1 MKPASFDYHAPATLD
16 VAVSLLQRH
25 ADDARLLAGGQS
37 LLPMMNFRLATPA
50 VIIDLNRIS
59 ALAYIESDNDAV
71 RIGSMTRQ
79 RAIEFSP
86 IVAERIPLLSEA
98 IKLVGHL
105 PTRSRGT
112 IGGSIANADPAAEL
126 PMVLQ
131 ALEGEILAYSPRGE
145 RTITAADLFRDAMT
159 TSLAP
164 DEIIAEIRLPAMAPC
179 TGYAVEEFARR
190 HGDFAIAAVTAVIVR
205 NRDGCS
211 KARLATAG
219 ISSHS
224 NRLNEAEQI
233 LEKHGLSDNMI
244 LQAAETASDLVKP
257 MSDHNASAEFRRRLT
272 AVLTERALRR
282 AIVKAAERTGI

>member
-1 MKPASFDYHAPATLD
+1 
-16 VAVSLLQRH
+16 
-25 ADDARLLAGGQS
+25 
-37 LLPMMNFRLATPA
+37 LATPS
-50 VIIDLNRIS
+50 VVIDLNRVS
-59 ALAYIESDNDAV
+59 DLAYIESDGDAV

-86 IVAERIPLLSEA
+86 IVAERIPLLREA

-131 ALEGEILAYSPRGE
+131 ALEGQVLAQSPRGK
-145 RTITAADLFRDAMT
+145 RTIAAADLFRDAMT

-164 DEIIAEIRLPAMAPC
+164 DEIITEIRLPVMAPG

-190 HGDFAIAAVTAVIVR
+190 HGDFAIAAVTAIIVR
-205 NRDGCS
+205 TRDGCS

-219 ISSHS
+219 ISTHS
-224 NRLNEAEQI
+224 DRLYEAEQL
-233 LEKHGLSDNMI
+233 LEQHGLSDKTI
-244 LQAAETASDLVKP
+244 LQAAEKASELVKP
-257 MSDHNASAEFRRRLT
+257 MSDHNASAEYRRRLT
-272 AVLTERALRR
+272 VVVTERALRR
-282 AIVKAAERTGI
+282 AIAGAAEAAGI

>member
-1 MKPASFDYHAPATLD
+1 MKPASFDYHAPVTLD
-16 VAVSLLQRH
+16 AAVSLLESH
-25 ADDARLLAGGQS
+25 VDNARLLAGGQS

-50 VIIDLNRIS
+50 VIIDLNRIP
-59 ALAYIESDNDAV
+59 ALAYIESDNGVV

-79 RAIEFSP
+79 RTIEFST

-112 IGGSIANADPAAEL
+112 IGGSIANADPSAEL

-131 ALEGEILAYSPRGE
+131 ALEGEILAHSPRGE
-145 RTITAADLFRDAMT
+145 RTIVAADLFRDTMT

-164 DEIIAEIRLPAMAPC
+164 DEIITEIRLPAMAPG
-179 TGYAVEEFARR
+179 TGCAVEEFSRR
-190 HGDFAIAAVTAVIVR
+190 HGDFAIAAVAAVIVR
-205 NRDGCS
+205 NGDGCS

-224 NRLNEAEQI
+224 NRLIEAEQI
-233 LEKHGLSDNMI
+233 LEKHGLSDDTI
-244 LQAAETASDLVKP
+244 LQAAERAGDLVKP

-272 AVLTERALRR
+272 TALTERALRR
-282 AIVKAAERTGI
+282 AIVKAAPKGI

>member
-59 ALAYIESDNDAV
+59 ALAYIEGDNDAV

-131 ALEGEILAYSPRGE
+131 ALEGEILAYSPGGE
-145 RTITAADLFRDAMT
+145 RTIAAADLFRDAMT

-179 TGYAVEEFARR
+179 TGYAVEEFA
-190 HGDFAIAAVTAVIVR
+190 
-205 NRDGCS
+205 
-211 KARLATAG
+211 
-219 ISSHS
+219 
-224 NRLNEAEQI
+224 
-233 LEKHGLSDNMI
+233 
-244 LQAAETASDLVKP
+244 
-257 MSDHNASAEFRRRLT
+257 
-272 AVLTERALRR
+272 
-282 AIVKAAERTGI
+282 

>member
-1 MKPASFDYHAPATLD
+1 MKPASFDYHAPVTLD
-16 VAVSLLQRH
+16 AAVSLLHRH
-25 ADDARLLAGGQS
+25 ADDARLLAGGQT
-37 LLPMMNFRLATPA
+37 LLPMMNFRLATPS
-50 VIIDLNRIS
+50 VIIDLNRVS
-59 ALAYIESDNDAV
+59 DLAYIESDGDAV

-86 IVAERIPLLSEA
+86 IVAERIPLLREA

-131 ALEGEILAYSPRGE
+131 ALEGAILARSPRGE
-145 RTITAADLFRDAMT
+145 RIIAAADLFRDAMT

-164 DEIIAEIRLPAMAPC
+164 DEILTEIRLPVMAPG
-179 TGYAVEEFARR
+179 TGYAVEEFSRR

-205 NRDGCS
+205 NKDGCG

-219 ISSHS
+219 ISTHS
-224 NRLNEAEQI
+224 DRLYDAELI
-233 LEKHGLSDNMI
+233 LEKHGLSDDTI
-244 LQAAETASDLVKP
+244 LQAAEKASDLVKP

-282 AIVKAAERTGI
+282 AIGKAAEPTGI